1 MRKWNGRF
9 DAGETRITAIYT
21 KKWMRE
27 ERFPEKFMIKTLQF
41 LFHDLLGGLELHFA
55 LGQVQS
61 PPSSTLPLFL
71 GPEAKQVSGKGGR
84 EDRQDH
90 ISPLFSPKSR

>member
-1 MRKWNGRF
+1 
-9 DAGETRITAIYT
+9 
-21 KKWMRE
+21 
-27 ERFPEKFMIKTLQF
+27 MIKTLQASI
-41 LFHDLLGGLELHFA
+41 HGLLGNLELHFA